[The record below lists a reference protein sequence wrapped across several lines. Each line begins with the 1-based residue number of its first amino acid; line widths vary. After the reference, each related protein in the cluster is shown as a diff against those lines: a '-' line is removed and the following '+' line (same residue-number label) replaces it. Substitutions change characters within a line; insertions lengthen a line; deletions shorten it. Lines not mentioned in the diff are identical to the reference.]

1 MSHSLLQIVSLNF
14 HIAKEKL
21 INMNTFNAHW
31 GGLGLDRGKMRMK
44 VVNTLSEVMCP
55 DVALAW

>member
-1 MSHSLLQIVSLNF
+1 MLQIVSLNF
-14 HIAKEKL
+14 DIAKEKL